1 MQSQP
6 TPTTARKN
14 IPSLI
19 FGSLGVLYFIAL
31 GCVIAYI
38 WTLTQDRFVS
48 TASFKISRQNPSSG
62 ELGFATL
69 ALPGLSDT
77 GSVDSQIAIGF
88 IDSTDLLINL
98 EKDFNLPEHYASPLK
113 DFVFR
118 LKSDAL
124 LEERLEYY
132 RDRIF
137 AHFDK
142 ETGLTVLSVDTFD
155 PALSKKLAETI
166 LQRTEVFINTLNQ
179 TVADQQLSFIRG
191 EVERAEKQVS
201 DNTMELLALQNTHN
215 LVSPDEVIT
224 ANLKAV
230 QELRMER
237 LRTETSLA
245 SIERDS
251 PGSPRIATLRS
262 QLRSLDEQIAVESTK
277 ISGPEKDRLNQI
289 LSQYKELQLKL
300 EFAIKMRTSAETL
313 LEKHRMDAA
322 ARSRF
327 LSIIQHPYLPENEAY
342 PRRAYAT
349 VTIIGLGI
357 LLFLILRVLV
367 HSVYERVN

>member
-6 TPTTARKN
+6 APTTSRKSL
-14 IPSLI
+14 PSII
-19 FGSLGVLYFIAL
+19 FGLLGILYFIAL

-38 WTLTQDRFVS
+38 WVLTQDRFVS

-88 IDSTDLLINL
+88 VNSTDLLFDL
-98 EKDFNLPEHYASPLK
+98 EREFDLRDHYASPIK

-118 LKSDAL
+118 LDPDAL

-132 RDRIF
+132 RGRIF

-142 ETGLTVLSVDTFD
+142 ETGLTVLSVDTFE

-179 TVADQQLSFIRG
+179 TVADQQLAFIRS

-201 DNTMELLALQNTHN
+201 DVTMELLTLQNTHN

-237 LRTETSLA
+237 LKTETSLA

-251 PGSPRIATLRS
+251 PDSPRITTLRS

-289 LSQYKELQLKL
+289 LSRYKELQLKL
-300 EFAIKMRTSAETL
+300 EFAVNMRTSAETL

-327 LSIIQHPYLPENEAY
+327 LSTIQHPYLPEDETY
-342 PRRAYAT
+342 PRRPYAT
-349 VTIIGLGI
+349 ATIIGLGI
-357 LLFLILRVLV
+357 LLFLMLRVLV